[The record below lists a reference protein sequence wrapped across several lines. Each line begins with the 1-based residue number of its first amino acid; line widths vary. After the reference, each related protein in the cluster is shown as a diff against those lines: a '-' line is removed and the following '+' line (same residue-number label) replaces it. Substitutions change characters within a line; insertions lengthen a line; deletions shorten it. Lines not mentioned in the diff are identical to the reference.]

1 MPIIRRGDLP
11 EQAVG
16 AAFSGAQGQVIQGKH
31 IQVSLLHF
39 RAHEGARPHQHPEEQ
54 VSVVLKGLLRV
65 TIDGI
70 TADLG
75 PGDAFHAPAGAVHA
89 ADPLEETDVLACKSV
104 VGD

>member
-1 MPIIRRGDLP
+1 
-11 EQAVG
+11 
-16 AAFSGAQGQVIQGKH
+16 VIQGEQ

-39 RAHEGARPHQHPEEQ
+39 KAHEGARPHQHPQEQ

-65 TIDGI
+65 TIEGI

-75 PGDAFHAPAGAVHA
+75 PGDAFHAPPGVVHA

-104 VGD
+104 VRD